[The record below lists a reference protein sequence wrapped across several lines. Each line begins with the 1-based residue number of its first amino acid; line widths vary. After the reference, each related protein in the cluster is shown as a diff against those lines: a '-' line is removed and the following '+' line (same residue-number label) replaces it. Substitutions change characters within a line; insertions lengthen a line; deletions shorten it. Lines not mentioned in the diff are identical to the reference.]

1 MSERFRKCIVLSSR
15 LDTIFA
21 RTFYGD
27 SWIDESVI
35 DLLLENFIKEMSSS
49 LLECSTISIVED
61 YVSVGIFLRA
71 DLSILD
77 KSATQ
82 WEYIR
87 RILFWPMLQL
97 RRNFCSNSKQVFYI
111 SLIFFVLA
119 TYRLKV
125 RLFGKRKPYSSI
137 SWINSR
143 G

>member
-21 RTFYGD
+21 RTFCGD
-27 SWIDESVI
+27 SWIDKSVI
-35 DLLLENFIKEMSSS
+35 DRLLENFIKEMSSS

-71 DLSILD
+71 DLLILD

-87 RILFWPMLQL
+87 GILFWPMLQL
-97 RRNFCSNSKQVFYI
+97 RRNFYSNSKQVFHI
-111 SLIFFVLA
+111 FLIFSYWLRIDWKYDF
-119 TYRLKV
+119 
-125 RLFGKRKPYSSI
+125 FDIRKPYSSI